1 MLVSLT
7 SSVRDYLDKVE
18 ALLLREEA
26 CNNLM
31 LGILDR
37 LLTHKADCHL
47 GFVEKD
53 GQIIYAFMQTPPNNW
68 ILADAGLV
76 NEDILKAVAV
86 FLHEQNMDVPGVL
99 GPDGS
104 VEVFVE
110 KWKELTHAKAS
121 IHMKQLIYQLEEVQI
136 KPSADGNLIHAAE
149 KDLPLIANW
158 LYQFGQEANE
168 NINRSQAEQIA
179 ANFIKNQSLH
189 LWETNSRIVSMAN
202 TSRKTKHGASIN
214 AVFTPD
220 QFKKKGYATNAVA
233 ALSRKL
239 LNQGF
244 EFCSLYTDRENPTSN
259 GIYKRIGYYEV
270 GTSIV
275 YNF

>member
-1 MLVSLT
+1 MLVTYT

-18 ALLLREEA
+18 ALLLRKEA

-53 GQIIYAFMQTPPNNW
+53 GQIVYAFMQTPPNNW
-68 ILADAGLV
+68 ILADADLV

-104 VEVFVE
+104 VEIFVE
-110 KWKELTHAKAS
+110 KWKELTHANVS
-121 IHMKQLIYQLEEVQI
+121 IHMKQLIYQLDEVQI

-168 NINRSQAEQIA
+168 NIDRSQAEQMA

-189 LWETNSRIVSMAN
+189 LWEANSEIVSMAN

-233 ALSRKL
+233 ALSQKL
-239 LNQGF
+239 LDQGF
-244 EFCSLYTDRENPTSN
+244 QFCSLYTDRENPTSN

-270 GTSIV
+270 GISIV